1 MSEECCDRSDPVAF
15 QWVTLFVLTCLSGC
29 FSGLNLGLMSL
40 TVEDLNIVIRS
51 SDDPQQVR
59 HAKKIL
65 PLRKRGNLL
74 LCTLLIGNTV
84 VNVCLSVV
92 TDPIWKYMF
101 GCDASGAF
109 LALALPSTLIVIFGE
124 IVPQSVCSRYA
135 LLVGAKTLPLTYFFV
150 ILTLP
155 FSIPISFILDKL
167 LGDEISGVFTRK
179 GLMQLIKLNV
189 ESAAHAKESGLT
201 KEDAKILGGALT
213 FKDTNVAQVMTPLE
227 KVFSLPIDTVL
238 NEKTFLQILE
248 KGHTRVPVYDGDE
261 TNIVALLLVKNL
273 LGIGYEHNLTLKS
286 VLEKFN
292 EKNGVSVSR
301 VIRISKQTKLNAAL
315 DVCKKNHV
323 HMLVVTD
330 EGSGPMSNSSGRV
343 SSQRIS
349 ASERVSQAVAGIGP
363 AIGVATVED
372 FLEEIL
378 QEEIVDETDVY
389 VDNQYSTRSRD
400 EVSDL
405 RVSQT
410 RSRSSLMSDRDS
422 VRSSMGDSPSVGRH
436 RLNSKHFDT
445 TVVLRSISVRASTVE
460 RPSMM
465 PRASTAP
472 GDVDVGVDL
481 GHSERASQQSTADPP
496 KQPEP

>member
-1 MSEECCDRSDPVAF
+1 MSEECCDRSEPVAF
-15 QWVTLFVLTCLSGC
+15 QWATLFILTCLSGC

-51 SDDPQQVR
+51 SDDPTQVK
-59 HAKKIL
+59 HAKQIL
-65 PLRKRGNLL
+65 PLRKRGNML

-92 TDPIWKYMF
+92 TDPIWKYAF

-109 LALALPSTLIVIFGE
+109 LALALPSVLIVIFGE

-150 ILTLP
+150 FLTLP
-155 FSIPISFILDKL
+155 FSIPISFVLDKL

-179 GLMQLIKLNV
+179 GLLQLIKLNV
-189 ESAAHAKESGLT
+189 EDAAHQKESGLT
-201 KEDAKILGGALT
+201 TEDAKILGGALT
-213 FKDTNVAQVMTPLE
+213 FKDTKVAEVMTPLE

-238 NEKTFLQILE
+238 NENTFLQILE
-248 KGHTRVPVYDGDE
+248 KGHTRVPVYEGDE

-301 VIRISKQTKLNAAL
+301 VIRISKHTKLNHAL

-323 HMLVVTD
+323 HMLVVT
-330 EGSGPMSNSSGRV
+330 EEAAGPVANTSGRA

-349 ASERVSQAVAGIGP
+349 SASERASSAVAGIGP

-389 VDNQYSTRSRD
+389 VDNEYSTRSPPGS
-400 EVSDL
+400 V
-405 RVSQT
+405 RVSKT
-410 RSRSSLMSDRDS
+410 RSSWISNEDSTRSSVGESP
-422 VRSSMGDSPSVGRH
+422 SMGRA

-445 TVVLRSISVRASTVE
+445 TVVLRSISVRASTTE
-460 RPSMM
+460 LPRSSMM
-465 PRASTAP
+465 QRASTSP
-472 GDVDVGVDL
+472 GGVDL
-481 GHSERASQQSTADPP
+481 GGVDLSRSERASQQSTTEQQQQ
-496 KQPEP
+496 QP

>member
-1 MSEECCDRSDPVAF
+1 MNAVMHQKRP
-15 QWVTLFVLTCLSGC
+15 
-29 FSGLNLGLMSL
+29 
-40 TVEDLNIVIRS
+40 S
-51 SDDPQQVR
+51 SS
-59 HAKKIL
+59 
-65 PLRKRGNLL
+65 NE
-74 LCTLLIGNTV
+74 
-84 VNVCLSVV
+84 
-92 TDPIWKYMF
+92 
-101 GCDASGAF
+101 
-109 LALALPSTLIVIFGE
+109 PSTLI
-124 IVPQSVCSRYA
+124 
-135 LLVGAKTLPLTYFFV
+135 
-150 ILTLP
+150 
-155 FSIPISFILDKL
+155 
-167 LGDEISGVFTRK
+167 
-179 GLMQLIKLNV
+179 
-189 ESAAHAKESGLT
+189 
-201 KEDAKILGGALT
+201 
-213 FKDTNVAQVMTPLE
+213 
-227 KVFSLPIDTVL
+227 
-238 NEKTFLQILE
+238 
-248 KGHTRVPVYDGDE
+248 
-261 TNIVALLLVKNL
+261 ALLLPAPL
-273 LGIGYEHNLTLKS
+273 PLPHAG
-286 VLEKFN
+286 
-292 EKNGVSVSR
+292 
-301 VIRISKQTKLNAAL
+301 VIRISKQTKLNHAL

-323 HMLVVTD
+323 HMLVVS
-330 EGSGPMSNSSGRV
+330 EGAAGLIGSASGRAT
-343 SSQRIS
+343 SILNDSSERISSTSERISSTSQRAPS
-349 ASERVSQAVAGIGP
+349 MTAGFGP